1 MSRDAKFD
9 GDWLDVSTQK
19 YLNAHGYAASVIRDG
34 DVRCYCLHRASS
46 TGGKYPSLRYPI
58 IFETKDLDELNRM
71 IKLLVPEE
79 T

>member
-1 MSRDAKFD
+1 MSREAKFD

-19 YLNAHGYAASVIRDG
+19 YLNANGYAASVIRDG
-34 DVRCYCLHRASS
+34 DVRSYCLHRA
-46 TGGKYPSLRYPI
+46 TKALHYPV

>member
-1 MSRDAKFD
+1 VSREAKFD
-9 GDWLDVSTQK
+9 GDWVDMRTQR

-34 DVRCYCLHRASS
+34 DVRCYCLHRASRE
-46 TGGKYPSLRYPI
+46 LRYPI

>member
-1 MSRDAKFD
+1 MSREAKFD
-9 GDWLDVSTQK
+9 GDWVDMRTQR

-34 DVRCYCLHRASS
+34 DVRCYCLHRASRE
-46 TGGKYPSLRYPI
+46 LRYPI

>member
-1 MSRDAKFD
+1 MSREAKFD

-19 YLNAHGYAASVIRDG
+19 YLNANGYVASVIRNG
-34 DVRCYCLHRASS
+34 DERSYCLHRVSKALH
-46 TGGKYPSLRYPI
+46 YPV